1 MAEESKL
8 VRKRGAVKRLSTGF
22 EQFLKPVQSALDK
35 GEDIP
40 EKTIVELE
48 GRLDKFKSLLTDFNN
63 VQDEIECMCSDSE
76 LEKQYEERDEFT
88 ARHHSVL
95 ADAKMLLNR
104 LRKVSAGSSS
114 HTASS
119 PAAITLE
126 EVVSHLEGMN
136 LPTTNLC
143 EQFQKLAIPERI
155 QKIKELRLCTN
166 CLCAGHRYKDCKA
179 GTCRKCNKKHSTLL
193 HLEQAPAPTP
203 PTPQATSSEVS
214 LASSTESRSVLLS
227 TILCSVSDS
236 SGKCHTVRAI
246 LDCGSQSNFISES
259 LCKQLR
265 LHKYP
270 TNISVVGINNVASN
284 LKYKC
289 DMSIKSIATEF
300 SINISCFLLS
310 NSISE
315 RLPISE
321 LDIQSWNIPKGLKL
335 ADPKFNIPSEIHIL
349 IGAEHF
355 WNILISEKI
364 NLGKSLPVLQN
375 SQFGWLVS
383 GAVAGYTPKI
393 HCKFSQSCDID
404 TQLQKFWEIE
414 QVNEVS
420 SLSSDDEKCET
431 HYQNTVT
438 RNPCGR
444 FVVKIP
450 MHTTESVLGD
460 SMKSAIK
467 CLQSLENKF
476 QNNPDLKHF
485 YVDDLITGFESEQE
499 AITICKQIISVL
511 NQSKF
516 PLRKWV
522 SNSPRVLQ
530 EIQDNSDPISVLF
543 LGDNEHSKTLGIQWL
558 GNSVDEIPELRKQ
571 TLSVT
576 LIQGIFPFDKYSSL
590 KKVKNVMAYCLR
602 FISNMRL
609 TKSERAV
616 GELTVNELDK
626 SLEKLIWLAQHESF
640 SEEYKLLTSNKN
652 LNGKSALIRLSPFL
666 DQNGLIRVGGRLKNS
681 SLLFGEKHPLL
692 LSKNHRLTF
701 LIFAQVHLDLF
712 HPGPQLLL
720 STVRQNYW
728 STSGRAGVVMESEE
742 PPDYIS
748 KSILIDYVAKEDFY
762 RGESAERLSNES

>member
-193 HLEQAPAPTP
+193 HLEQAPEPTP

-236 SGKCHTVRAI
+236 S
-246 LDCGSQSNFISES
+246 
-259 LCKQLR
+259 
-265 LHKYP
+265 
-270 TNISVVGINNVASN
+270 VGINNVASN

-375 SQFGWLVS
+375 SQFV
-383 GAVAGYTPKI
+383 I
-393 HCKFSQSCDID
+393 HESCDID

-576 LIQGIFPFDKYSSL
+576 LIQGIFPFDTYSSL

-728 STSGRAGVVMESEE
+728 STSGATKFLDKMVKRLFVSASTEDQTL
-742 PPDYIS
+742 PT
-748 KSILIDYVAKEDFY
+748 SILFKLAV
-762 RGESAERLSNES
+762 